1 MGEIETAG
9 PVLETTWGN
18 NFRSIFLLSPLVCK
32 AGEGGRS
39 LQRRLEAAGAHL
51 VRLLYGHPG
60 RIKQFG
66 VKPRPRSSEKEKR
79 RPPGLGREPRP

>member
-66 VKPRPRSSEKEKR
+66 VKPTKQTTQQ
-79 RPPGLGREPRP
+79 REGKAKAARART